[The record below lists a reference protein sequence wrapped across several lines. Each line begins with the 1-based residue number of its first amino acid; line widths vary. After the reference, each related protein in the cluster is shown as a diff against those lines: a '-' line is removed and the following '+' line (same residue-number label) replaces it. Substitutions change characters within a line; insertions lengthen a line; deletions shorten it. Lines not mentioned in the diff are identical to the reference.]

1 MNRAYDAGLVKA
13 ASILGMSPETAELVG
28 LGVLGAIPA
37 HHLVSHLTGTEGDP
51 EVAGPTDAALDILGL
66 GTLALPALAHLRQHG
81 A

>member
-1 MNRAYDAGLVKA
+1 MNRAYDSGLYKA
-13 ASILGMSPETAELVG
+13 ASVLGMSPETAELVG

-37 HHLVSHLTGTEGDP
+37 HQLISHLRGVDED
-51 EVAGPTDAALDILGL
+51 EEAAGPTDAALDILGL